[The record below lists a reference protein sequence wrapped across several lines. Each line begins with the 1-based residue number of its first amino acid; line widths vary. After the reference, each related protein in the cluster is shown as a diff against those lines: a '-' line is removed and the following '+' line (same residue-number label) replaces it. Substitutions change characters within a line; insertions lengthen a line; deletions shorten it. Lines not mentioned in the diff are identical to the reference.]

1 MILNVSIVHSFL
13 LLSSMWKC
21 IVSQFFLSHL
31 PIEKN
36 LNCFHILAIMDTA
49 AMNTGIQILAW
60 AKVFISLG

>member
-21 IVSQFFLSHL
+21 ITIFLSHL
-31 PIEKN
+31 PIEKH
-36 LNCFHILAIMDTA
+36 LKCFHFLAIMDTA

-60 AKVFISLG
+60 AKVFIYLG